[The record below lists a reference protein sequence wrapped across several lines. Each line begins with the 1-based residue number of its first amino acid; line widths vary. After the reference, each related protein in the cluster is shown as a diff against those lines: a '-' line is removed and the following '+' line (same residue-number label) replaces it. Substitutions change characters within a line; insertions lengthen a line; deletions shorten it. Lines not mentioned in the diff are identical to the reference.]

1 MFNLGKSNKSNKGL
15 DTKFS
20 LKEYIVI
27 INMMASTHDST
38 IVQILND
45 KNEIISMTTI
55 DHIEYIEDS
64 NIIYLKKNIKEE
76 LETIGAIANE
86 NAVNIKYLSEVSN
99 NQKIL
104 ILNIPCSVNIK
115 RDKHNN
121 ASTLDKLNIDIYIQK
136 MNELCKV
143 HDLNVVRLLNK
154 KGDVISITE
163 IDKLYYIN
171 NNKMIELKKDIGDNI
186 ETMSFLN
193 NFFIKDINYNSSLK
207 ENRLSLNIDITC

>member
-20 LKEYIVI
+20 LKEYIGI

-86 NAVNIKYLSEVSN
+86 NAVNIKYVSEVSN

-115 RDKHNN
+115 RDKHKNDY
-121 ASTLDKLNIDIYIQK
+121 TLDKLNIDMYIQK

-186 ETMSFLN
+186 ETMSILN